1 MSWHPHIVVAAVV
14 EQDGRFLM
22 IEERINGEQRV
33 NQPAGH
39 WDPGE
44 TIIDAVVR
52 EAREESGWE
61 VSASHLLGIYE
72 WQPRGLDYPFVRFA
86 FVCEALRHHPEQ
98 ALDAGI
104 ERALWMTR
112 EEVIARQSIL
122 RGPAVLQCIDDFQAG
137 RRFPLDVLTHFPG
150 LHL

>member
-14 EQDGRFLM
+14 ERDDKFLM
-22 IEERINGEQRV
+22 IEERINGELRL

-44 TIIDAVVR
+44 TIEQAVVR
-52 EAREESGWE
+52 EAQEEAGWQ
-61 VSASHLLGIYE
+61 VRAKQLLGIYE

-86 FVCEALRHHPEQ
+86 FVCEAVKHFPDQ
-98 ALDAGI
+98 PLDKGI
-104 ERALWMTR
+104 ERALWLNR
-112 EEVIARQSIL
+112 EDIL
-122 RGPAVLQCIDDFQAG
+122 AQQAIHRGPAVLQCIEDYRSGQQ
-137 RRFPLDVLTHFPG
+137 FPLQVLRHFEG

>member
-14 EQDGRFLM
+14 ERDGQFLM
-22 IEERINGEQRV
+22 IEERINGDLRL

-44 TIIDAVVR
+44 TLVDAVVR
-52 EAREESGWE
+52 EAREESGWQVE
-61 VSASHLLGIYE
+61 AKQLIGIYE

-86 FVCEALRHHPEQ
+86 FACTPLKHFPTQ
-98 ALDAGI
+98 ALDKGI
-104 ERALWMTR
+104 ERALWLDR
-112 EEVIARQSIL
+112 EDIVLQQAIH
-122 RGPAVLQCIDDFQAG
+122 RGPAVLQCIDDYLAG
-137 RRFPLDVLTHFPG
+137 RSFPLDLLHHFEG